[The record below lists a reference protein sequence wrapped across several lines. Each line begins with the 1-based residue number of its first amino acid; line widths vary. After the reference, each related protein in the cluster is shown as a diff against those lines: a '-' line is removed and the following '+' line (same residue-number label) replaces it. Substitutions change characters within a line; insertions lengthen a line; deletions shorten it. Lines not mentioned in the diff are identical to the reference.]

1 MDQLAIQTIE
11 DFIDAPLIAPERI
24 HDLDS
29 KEIAAALDRLDNER
43 IAALEEKED
52 AWSHPEVQ
60 DELNRERLGEVTDL
74 LQEAIANCESCNDE
88 NPCARCAS
96 FTQWIA
102 EA

>member
-11 DFIDAPLIAPERI
+11 DFLDVPLIAPAAINEI
-24 HDLDS
+24 DS
-29 KEIAAALDRLDNER
+29 RAIAAALARLEGER

-60 DELNRERLGEVTDL
+60 DELNRERLGEITDL